1 MNGHVEFY
9 DIRKVFNQRL
19 LLAIDNLSLPHGQ
32 CIALTGQNG
41 TGKTTLM
48 KILAGLEEPQ
58 QARVSY
64 NGAPSLPW
72 YQIRQTL
79 RRDVV
84 YQHQFPYMFDTSV
97 MNNVAYGLARLQVP
111 QPRRQQLARKALQ
124 HVGLEHLVNADAKK
138 LSGGERQRVALARA
152 LVLEPKILLLDEPTA
167 SMDKEGREQ
176 LHPLLLQ
183 LKESGVTCVIVTHDA
198 TSLGTLPDSYLQLD
212 KGQLTTI
219 TGQNRNAISP
229 LQNLSSDIP
238 YRFNAFWGGV
248 RV

>member
-124 HVGLEHLVNADAKK
+124 HVGLEHL
-138 LSGGERQRVALARA
+138 
-152 LVLEPKILLLDEPTA
+152 
-167 SMDKEGREQ
+167 
-176 LHPLLLQ
+176 
-183 LKESGVTCVIVTHDA
+183 
-198 TSLGTLPDSYLQLD
+198 
-212 KGQLTTI
+212 
-219 TGQNRNAISP
+219 
-229 LQNLSSDIP
+229 
-238 YRFNAFWGGV
+238 YR
-248 RV
+248 